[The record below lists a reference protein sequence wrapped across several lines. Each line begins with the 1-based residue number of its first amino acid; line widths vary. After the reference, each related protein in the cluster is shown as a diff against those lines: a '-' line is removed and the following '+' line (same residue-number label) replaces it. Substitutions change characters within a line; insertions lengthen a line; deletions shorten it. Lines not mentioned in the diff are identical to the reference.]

1 MTFVNCF
8 SKSINPISR
17 LPIPRRV
24 PPGALLAAELC
35 DNWQL
40 IAQVSPSRR
49 SLASR
54 DIPRTAAGAIFVV
67 IVKIDACFLS
77 VPHFCAGARVSRF
90 VSFCFGT
97 VRCGSVLSSVASR
110 AALCSIGAMID
121 GENVTV
127 TGYMRL
133 PTWPEEPQ
141 LVWVLECAKRCL
153 SLLCAACCIVYGA
166 VVSVPD
172 VEPWG
177 CWRLTVSLIGRFLL
191 YAAFWQMT
199 NHNERLSYTFNW
211 HLPSLPLTLFDSS
224 QPQNCSALRWGRQ
237 LLPGGTSDV
246 DGRA

>member
-24 PPGALLAAELC
+24 PPRALLAAELC

-54 DIPRTAAGAIFVV
+54 DIPRTATGAIFVVIV

-97 VRCGSVLSSVASR
+97 VRCSSVLSSVASR

-141 LVWVLECAKRCL
+141 LVWVLDCAKWCL
-153 SLLCAACCIVYGA
+153 SVLCAARCMLHSVWCGGLRSGCRA
-166 VVSVPD
+166 V
-172 VEPWG
+172 
-177 CWRLTVSLIGRFLL
+177 RML
-191 YAAFWQMT
+191 
-199 NHNERLSYTFNW
+199 TFNCVANW
-211 HLPSLPLTLFDSS
+211 AIFALCRLLTNDK
-224 QPQNCSALRWGRQ
+224 PQWEI
-237 LLPGGTSDV
+237 V
-246 DGRA
+246 VHI

>member
-24 PPGALLAAELC
+24 TPRALLAAKLC

-40 IAQVSPSRR
+40 IAQVSPTADLSRVAT
-49 SLASR
+49 SPGQQQAQSSSSSSASR
-54 DIPRTAAGAIFVV
+54 LTLVFCLFRIF
-67 IVKIDACFLS
+67 AQAPAFL
-77 VPHFCAGARVSRF
+77 
-90 VSFCFGT
+90 VSFGFVLFRYGSMRFGSLLS
-97 VRCGSVLSSVASR
+97 RQSGCLVLDWRDDWWRKCNRHRLHEAACLARGAPTRLGTWMRQAVPLC
-110 AALCSIGAMID
+110 ALCC
-121 GENVTV
+121 T
-127 TGYMRL
+127 L
-133 PTWPEEPQ
+133 H
-141 LVWVLECAKRCL
+141 
-153 SLLCAACCIVYGA
+153 AACCMVYGA

-211 HLPSLPLTLFDSS
+211 HLPSVPPACLD
-224 QPQNCSALRWGRQ
+224 RRQ
-237 LLPGGTSDV
+237 LWL
-246 DGRA
+246 